1 MEIKQSFPIPLSRQ
15 INEWVRI
22 SRFTGNLL
30 NSKAEWNMPPVVRI
44 NVENETKRKQQNEL
58 NSARSPELSNNTQI
72 RRIPFQYRSQFFNPT
87 SQSYLQHR
95 TVNRP
100 EEGSKGSET

>member
-44 NVENETKRKQQNEL
+44 NVENETKRKQQNKL
-58 NSARSPELSNNTQI
+58 NSARSPELPNNTQI
-72 RRIPFQYRSQFFNPT
+72 RRIPFQYRRPPLEANFSTQHHSPT
-87 SQSYLQHR
+87 SNTGQ
-95 TVNRP
+95 
-100 EEGSKGSET
+100 